1 MTLKLLLN
9 IPKTWVILMYED
21 NHEENLNKKYNKL
34 NVFDDMIVDILN
46 YKNLMQ

>member
-1 MTLKLLLN
+1 
-9 IPKTWVILMYED
+9 MYED